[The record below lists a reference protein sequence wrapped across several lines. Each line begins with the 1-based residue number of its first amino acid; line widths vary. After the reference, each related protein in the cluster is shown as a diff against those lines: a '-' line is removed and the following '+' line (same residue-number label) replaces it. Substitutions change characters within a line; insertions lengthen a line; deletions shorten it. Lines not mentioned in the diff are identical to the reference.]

1 MSDLLTTTTAA
12 AFDPASFAAL
22 VVASLVLGAVL
33 ASLYSRRYGGSRG
46 FILTLAL
53 LPATVQTVIML
64 VNGNVGTG
72 VAVAGAFSLIR
83 FRSVPG
89 TATEIG
95 AVFIAMALGLAC
107 AMGQVV
113 CAVVFLAACIVFA
126 VLSTAFGL
134 GRRHGDDR
142 ILKVTLPEGTD
153 WNGLFD
159 DLFSGHTTSWEL
171 VKVKTSNLGS
181 LIDLEYRLR
190 FKDAEMSSEFLD
202 QVRTRNGNLP
212 VACMRTDDG
221 GAL

>member
-1 MSDLLTTTTAA
+1 MSDLLTSTTAT

-113 CAVVFLAACIVFA
+113 CAVLFLAVCIAFA
-126 VLSTAFGL
+126 ALGTAFGL
-134 GRRHGDDR
+134 GKRRGGDR
-142 ILKVTLPEGTD
+142 FLKVTVPEGTD

-159 DLFSGHTTSWEL
+159 DLFSDYTMSWEL
-171 VKVKTSNLGS
+171 MKVKTSNLGS
-181 LIDLEYRLR
+181 LIDLEYRLH
-190 FKDAEMSSEFLD
+190 FKGSEMSAAFLD

-212 VACMRTDDG
+212 VSCTRTDDG